1 MQDLSVRNMCG
12 VERCGIV
19 TASQQ
24 TKQVMCVE
32 LQEIAQEGERSHRTQ
47 NTDWQEI
54 AQEKQIF
61 GDILQGDLCVCAI

>member
-1 MQDLSVRNMCG
+1 MQDLSVHNIVQRI
-12 VERCGIV
+12 GIV

-24 TKQVMCVE
+24 TQKETYVE

-47 NTDWQEI
+47 NTDLQEI